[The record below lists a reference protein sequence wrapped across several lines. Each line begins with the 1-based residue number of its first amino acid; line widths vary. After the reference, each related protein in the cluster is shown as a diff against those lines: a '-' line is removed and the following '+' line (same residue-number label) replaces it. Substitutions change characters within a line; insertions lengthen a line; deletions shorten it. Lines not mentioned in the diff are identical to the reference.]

1 MVTQLLVLSPLG
13 RFIHLPS
20 LHSLDPTF
28 FQRGAHSNPPFCRQ
42 GAALTHLDSPN
53 SQSHDLNCWLCPFS
67 FWQKWLQHTY

>member
-53 SQSHDLNCWLCPFS
+53 SQS
-67 FWQKWLQHTY
+67 